1 MSTFTQ
7 PDSVGVNDL
16 PLTTQITEE
25 IAPGFI
31 LNDVDRQIVK
41 IRPMAT
47 PLDQISRS
55 GRARSTRTIEVKY
68 YAVDLKDAATQT
80 AAAIAANS
88 MDVVDGQVSCSIAMK
103 NARIFSQTD
112 TFMIAD
118 TSSAPGGE
126 NMLFYVTEVS
136 GDKVS
141 AILIN
146 ARVSDE
152 GTFQH
157 AAIPAEAKVVRMARA
172 ASELDVQSPQYQALP
187 RSKSN
192 NCQIF
197 KIQVEESTLQRLAP
211 NQAGW
216 TFSDQEEIA
225 VSDMR
230 MGMERSF
237 LFGSRAKI
245 HDLEKLRKRPTH
257 SQLSRAAL
265 LPGVYRPE
273 RLARESALCR
283 LRTCRRPFEPRLH
296 KNDIGRAHRGEM
308 GPRTPRDSLDLR
320 SNLPRSLRGIRPV
333 WPRQRRYGCR
343 SQLHY
348 KIRTHAFHRRET
360 RPSPVGA
367 AQHRRCGAHRNLMPR
382 PALSQRPLPHHLRR
396 IAAPLFNADFVDK
409 FYVNCRKLIINEN

>member
-1 MSTFTQ
+1 MSTLTQ
-7 PDSVGVNDL
+7 PDSVVVNDL

-68 YAVDLKDAATQT
+68 YAVDLKDAVTEL
-80 AAAIAANS
+80 AADIAANS
-88 MDVVDGQVSCSIAMK
+88 MRVVDGQVSCSVTMK

-112 TFMIAD
+112 TFMIVD
-118 TSSAPGGE
+118 TRSTPSGE
-126 NMLFYVTEVS
+126 DMVFYVTEVS

-146 ARVSDE
+146 ARVSD
-152 GTFQH
+152 GTFAH
-157 AAIPAEAKVVRMARA
+157 AAIKAGAKVVRMARA
-172 ASELDVQSPQYQALP
+172 AAELDVQSPQYQALP
-187 RSKSN
+187 RSKNN

-197 KIQVEESTLQRLAP
+197 KIQVEESTLHRLAP

-245 HDLEKLRKRPTH
+245 HDLEKDQDIYLTGGVWNQTDKTFAYRKEELTSETLVRLCSKVFTGQNGSPVKVLFAGSGLVDALSSLDYTKTISAERTVAKWGLELREIRSTYGAIYLVH
-257 SQLSRAAL
+257 SEMFDQCGHADDGMVVD
-265 LPGVYRPE
+265 PNYITKYVH
-273 RLARESALCR
+273 
-283 LRTCRRPFEPRLH
+283 TPFTVE
-296 KNDIGRAHRGEM
+296 K
-308 GPRTPRDSLDLR
+308 LDLR
-320 SNLPRSLRGIRPV
+320 QSGQRNTDAVVLTEISCLVLRYPNAH
-333 WPRQRRYGCR
+333 CR
-343 SQLHY
+343 
-348 KIRTHAFHRRET
+348 IVCE
-360 RPSPVGA
+360 
-367 AQHRRCGAHRNLMPR
+367 
-382 PALSQRPLPHHLRR
+382 
-396 IAAPLFNADFVDK
+396 D
-409 FYVNCRKLIINEN
+409 

>member
-68 YAVDLKDAATQT
+68 YAVDLKEAVTELADG
-80 AAAIAANS
+80 IPANS
-88 MDVVDGQVSCSIAMK
+88 MELVDGQVTCMLTMK
-103 NARIFSQTD
+103 NARIFSRTD
-112 TFMIAD
+112 TFMIVD
-118 TSSAPGGE
+118 TRSTPTGE
-126 NMLFYVTEVS
+126 DMLFYVTEVS

-141 AILIN
+141 ATLIN
-146 ARVSDE
+146 ARHSGDS
-152 GTFQH
+152 FAH
-157 AAIPAEAKVVRMARA
+157 AAIGTGAKVVRMARA

-187 RSKSN
+187 RPKSN

-197 KIQVEESTLQRLAP
+197 KIQVEESAIQRIAP

-245 HDLEKLRKRPTH
+245 HDLDKDQDVFLTGGIWNQTEKTFSYDKDNLTSGTLVQLCSKVFTGQNGSPVKVLFAGSGLVDALSGLDYTKTISAERTVARWGLELREIRSTYGAIYLVH
-257 SQLSRAAL
+257 SQIFDQCGHEYDGMVVD
-265 LPGVYRPE
+265 PNYITKYVH
-273 RLARESALCR
+273 
-283 LRTCRRPFEPRLH
+283 TPFTVE
-296 KNDIGRAHRGEM
+296 K
-308 GPRTPRDSLDLR
+308 LDLR
-320 SNLPRSLRGIRPV
+320 QSGQRNTDAVVLTEISCLVLRYPNAH
-333 WPRQRRYGCR
+333 CR
-343 SQLHY
+343 
-348 KIRTHAFHRRET
+348 I
-360 RPSPVGA
+360 V
-367 AQHRRCGAHRNLMPR
+367 CG
-382 PALSQRPLPHHLRR
+382 
-396 IAAPLFNADFVDK
+396 K
-409 FYVNCRKLIINEN
+409 

>member
-16 PLTTQITEE
+16 PLTNQITEE

-245 HDLEKLRKRPTH
+245 HDLEKDQDIYFTGGIWNQTDKTFNYEKGQLTANSLVQLCSRVFTGQNGSPVKVLFAGSGLVDALSSLDYTKTISAERTVAKWGLELREIRSTYGAIYLVH
-257 SQLSRAAL
+257 SEVFDQ
-265 LPGVYRPE
+265 
-273 RLARESALCR
+273 C
-283 LRTCRRPFEPRLH
+283 
-296 KNDIGRAHRGEM
+296 GRANDGMVVDPNYITKYVH
-308 GPRTPRDSLDLR
+308 TPFTVEKLDLR
-320 SNLPRSLRGIRPV
+320 QSGQRNTDAVVLTEISCLVLRYPNAH
-333 WPRQRRYGCR
+333 CR
-343 SQLHY
+343 
-348 KIRTHAFHRRET
+348 
-360 RPSPVGA
+360 
-367 AQHRRCGAHRNLMPR
+367 
-382 PALSQRPLPHHLRR
+382 
-396 IAAPLFNADFVDK
+396 
-409 FYVNCRKLIINEN
+409 IICDE

>member
-126 NMLFYVTEVS
+126 KHAVLCHRSVGRQS
-136 GDKVS
+136 LGDSHQRACFRRRHFS
-141 AILIN
+141 ARRHPRRGKGG
-146 ARVSDE
+146 AH
-152 GTFQH
+152 G
-157 AAIPAEAKVVRMARA
+157 RA

-216 TFSDQEEIA
+216 TFPT
-225 VSDMR
+225 R
-230 MGMERSF
+230 
-237 LFGSRAKI
+237 
-245 HDLEKLRKRPTH
+245 RK
-257 SQLSRAAL
+257 
-265 LPGVYRPE
+265 
-273 RLARESALCR
+273 
-283 LRTCRRPFEPRLH
+283 
-296 KNDIGRAHRGEM
+296 
-308 GPRTPRDSLDLR
+308 
-320 SNLPRSLRGIRPV
+320 
-333 WPRQRRYGCR
+333 
-343 SQLHY
+343 
-348 KIRTHAFHRRET
+348 
-360 RPSPVGA
+360 
-367 AQHRRCGAHRNLMPR
+367 
-382 PALSQRPLPHHLRR
+382 
-396 IAAPLFNADFVDK
+396 
-409 FYVNCRKLIINEN
+409 